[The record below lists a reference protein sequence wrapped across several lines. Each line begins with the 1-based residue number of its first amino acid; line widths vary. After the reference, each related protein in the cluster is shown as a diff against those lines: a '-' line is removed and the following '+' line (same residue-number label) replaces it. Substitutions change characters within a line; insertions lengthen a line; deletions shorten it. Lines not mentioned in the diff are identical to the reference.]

1 MMGFLQALRKRQDL
15 LLVSILLLTII
26 MMIIPIPTLLVD
38 VLIAINISFTVMMLM
53 VAIYLKRPEE
63 FSTFPSII
71 LIGTAFRLAI
81 SISTSRLI
89 LADGDAGHIVET
101 FGNFVTEGNLVIG
114 LVVFLIITT
123 VQFMVITKGAERVA
137 EVAARFNLDAMPG
150 RQMSI
155 DAEMRAGDITQAEAT
170 ARRKILDKQN
180 QFYGAMDGSMK
191 FVKGDAIAGIIIVF
205 INLIGGIAVGVLQ
218 QGREI
223 NDALQLYTLLTVG
236 DGLVAQIPALFM
248 AICAGTVV
256 TRVNADDN
264 SDLGTDIARQLAGS
278 SRSMFISAA
287 IIALV
292 GLVPGFPTLAFW
304 AIAAAAAFGGW
315 VMQKKEIAD
324 AARPKAADG
333 TPIPAETPAVPG
345 EVETFPG
352 VAAQAN
358 DLLVL
363 RIGSRLTPLIQPAVF
378 AQRRAQII
386 SAFENEIGARLPDF
400 GLAED
405 HSLGPD
411 GFAVMLDG
419 VPLFQG
425 SIPPGSAFVR
435 GDIDVARLAGAEPT
449 AASPEWPLRGF
460 WVPEAETGRLDP
472 AQTEVLPPSVLLAE
486 LTGALV
492 RKAGGQML
500 GYKQVELIIAGLSKS
515 QPQLAEQIKAAMP
528 VPRLLDVLRRL
539 VDEGV
544 PLLPRRLLFETL
556 IEWAPKE
563 QDPALLTEY
572 VRRAMRRQL
581 SHAFADENQMI
592 ACHVIDPQLE
602 QSLRESIRRTEAG
615 AFLAI
620 QPMLANS
627 VLQQLENVKPPA
639 DPNAK
644 PPVIVTT
651 VDLRRLFRSFL
662 QSHRIEIPVLALNE
676 ISPEFKLMPVGTL
689 SGGMN
694 IRPVAAKPA
703 A

>member
-1 MMGFLQALRKRQDL
+1 M
-15 LLVSILLLTII
+15 
-26 MMIIPIPTLLVD
+26 
-38 VLIAINISFTVMMLM
+38 
-53 VAIYLKRPEE
+53 
-63 FSTFPSII
+63 
-71 LIGTAFRLAI
+71 
-81 SISTSRLI
+81 
-89 LADGDAGHIVET
+89 
-101 FGNFVTEGNLVIG
+101 
-114 LVVFLIITT
+114 
-123 VQFMVITKGAERVA
+123 
-137 EVAARFNLDAMPG
+137 
-150 RQMSI
+150 
-155 DAEMRAGDITQAEAT
+155 
-170 ARRKILDKQN
+170 
-180 QFYGAMDGSMK
+180 
-191 FVKGDAIAGIIIVF
+191 
-205 INLIGGIAVGVLQ
+205 
-218 QGREI
+218 
-223 NDALQLYTLLTVG
+223 
-236 DGLVAQIPALFM
+236 
-248 AICAGTVV
+248 
-256 TRVNADDN
+256 
-264 SDLGTDIARQLAGS
+264 
-278 SRSMFISAA
+278 
-287 IIALV
+287 
-292 GLVPGFPTLAFW
+292 
-304 AIAAAAAFGGW
+304 
-315 VMQKKEIAD
+315 
-324 AARPKAADG
+324 
-333 TPIPAETPAVPG
+333 
-345 EVETFPG
+345 
-352 VAAQAN
+352 
-358 DLLVL
+358 
-363 RIGSRLTPLIQPAVF
+363 
-378 AQRRAQII
+378 
-386 SAFENEIGARLPDF
+386 
-400 GLAED
+400 
-405 HSLGPD
+405 
-411 GFAVMLDG
+411 
-419 VPLFQG
+419 PLFQG

-435 GDIDVARLAGAEPT
+435 GDMDVARLAGAEPT
-449 AASPEWPLRGF
+449 AAAPEWPLRGF

-472 AQTEVLPPSVLLAE
+472 AQTEILPPSVLLAE
-486 LTGALV
+486 ITGALV

-500 GYKQVELIIAGLSKS
+500 GYRQVELIMAGLSKS

-581 SHAFADENQMI
+581 SHTFADENQMI